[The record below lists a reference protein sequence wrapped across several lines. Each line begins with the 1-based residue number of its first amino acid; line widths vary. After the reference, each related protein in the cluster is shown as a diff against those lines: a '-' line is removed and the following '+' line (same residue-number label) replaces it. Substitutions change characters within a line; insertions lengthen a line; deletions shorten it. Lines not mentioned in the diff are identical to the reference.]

1 MIGIRIHGRGGQGA
15 VTFGHIISLAA
26 TFEGKYG
33 QSSQAL
39 TIERRGAPT
48 QGFARIG
55 DRPIAERGMI
65 SNPDYVAVLDPML
78 VKAANV
84 EAGMSQ
90 DGVVVVNSP
99 AQVNLEHTCICFDAT
114 TIALEVLGRPITN
127 TVMLGGFVAATNL
140 VKLESVEKGARF
152 VFEKHLPEE
161 TLEKNI
167 TAIHRAYEEVKNG
180 QTA

>member
-15 VTFGHIISLAA
+15 VTFAHIISMAA
-26 TFEGKYG
+26 TFEGKHG

-55 DRPIAERGMI
+55 DRPVAERGMI

-84 EAGMSQ
+84 EAGLRENGM
-90 DGVVVVNSP
+90 VVINSP
-99 AQVNLEHTCICFDAT
+99 AQVALEHPCVCFDGT
-114 TIALEVLGRPITN
+114 SIALEVLGRPITN
-127 TVMLGGFVAATNL
+127 TVMLGGFVAATRL
-140 VKLESVEKGARF
+140 VTLESVEKGARF
-152 VFEKHLPEE
+152 VFEKNLPEE
-161 TLEKNI
+161 ILEKNI
-167 TAIHRAYEEVKNG
+167 VAIRRAYEEVNNA
-180 QTA
+180 QRT

>member
-78 VKAANV
+78 VKAADV
-84 EAGMSQ
+84 EAGMS
-90 DGVVVVNSP
+90 DRGMVVVNSP
-99 AQVNLEHTCICFDAT
+99 VQVELKHPCVCFDGT
-114 TIALEVLGRPITN
+114 SIALEVLGRPITN
-127 TVMLGGFVAATNL
+127 TVMLGGFVAATQL
-140 VKLESVEKGARF
+140 VKLESIEKGARF
-152 VFEKHLPEE
+152 VFEKHLPQE
-161 TLEKNI
+161 TLEKNLV
-167 TAIHRAYEEVKNG
+167 AIRRAYEEVNNA
-180 QTA
+180 QRT